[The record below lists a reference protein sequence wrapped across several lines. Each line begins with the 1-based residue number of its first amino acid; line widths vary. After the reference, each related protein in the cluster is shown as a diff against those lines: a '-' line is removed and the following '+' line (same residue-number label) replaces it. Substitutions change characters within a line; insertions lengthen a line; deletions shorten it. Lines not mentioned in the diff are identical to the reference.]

1 MPLPSTVDSP
11 RLGVLYSS
19 AVGLTLTNPMT
30 IMAFAA
36 IFAGAGLVAQA
47 GTGSALV
54 VTIGVAL
61 RLAGVVAGAVDRGV
75 GGAAHRQRQ
84 GDGHRESVSG
94 GVLML
99 FGGLALVAGVRG
111 LG

>member
-1 MPLPSTVDSP
+1 
-11 RLGVLYSS
+11 
-19 AVGLTLTNPMT
+19 
-30 IMAFAA
+30 MAFAA

-54 VTIGVAL
+54 VTIGVACGS
-61 RLAGVVAGAVDRGV
+61 LAWWLALSTGVWAVRHTVSDKAMVIVNR
-75 GGAAHRQRQ
+75 
-84 GDGHRESVSG
+84 VSG

-99 FGGLALVAGVRG
+99 FGGLALIAGVRG